1 MTQATRCPACG
12 TVFRVVPD
20 QLRVSAGWVRCGRC
34 GDVFDAS
41 KALFELDAPGLPP
54 PPPGTAGPSADAA
67 ALQAEPPLAAANDEP
82 PAATAHMRSTLPP
95 LSAADGAAEPV
106 VSATPFPAAA
116 GAAAAPGSASAAPT
130 PSAAAPVPSAAAPA
144 ASAAL
149 PVPSAAA
156 PAASAALPV
165 PSAAAPVPS
174 AAAPSPEAGGNAAG
188 TTAPEAPATEPA
200 QPLPGFLLR
209 AQRAEARRRRPWP
222 DALLAAAL
230 LLLLGGQIALHY
242 RDLFAAAWPATRAPL
257 AAACG
262 VLGCEL
268 RAPLR
273 IEGFTVES
281 VVLRRVDES
290 PMHLLQVVVRNRAGT
305 AARLPTIDLA
315 LTDLEGRTTARRMI
329 DARDLG
335 ATGDQLPAQGEVA
348 LQALL
353 DLGDTRVAGYTVELF
368 YP

>member
-41 KALFELDAPGLPP
+41 KALFELDAPGLPL
-54 PPPGTAGPSADAA
+54 PPPGAPGGT
-67 ALQAEPPLAAANDEP
+67 AEPALSGASSPAAP
-82 PAATAHMRSTLPP
+82 PASMPTPGETA
-95 LSAADGAAEPV
+95 
-106 VSATPFPAAA
+106 
-116 GAAAAPGSASAAPT
+116 ASAA
-130 PSAAAPVPSAAAPA
+130 AVPSAAAPA
-144 ASAAL
+144 STAGDSAAD
-149 PVPSAAA
+149 A
-156 PAASAALPV
+156 PAAAM
-165 PSAAAPVPS
+165 
-174 AAAPSPEAGGNAAG
+174 
-188 TTAPEAPATEPA
+188 PATEA
-200 QPLPGFLLR
+200 AGPLPDFLRR

-305 AARLPTIDLA
+305 AARLPAIDLA

-335 ATGDQLPAQGEVA
+335 ATGDQLPAQSEVA